1 MKIYLD
7 KRGFDKKHVD
17 DLLKEHPGLFTLTLD
32 RDIDIAF
39 CYANILRKENLQ
51 NLPNLK
57 WVQLLSAGY
66 DGADIDEMKKRKL
79 VVTNAKGV
87 FSITIAEDIVT
98 KILVLNRAVKEY
110 IRQMDKG
117 EWLPHRY
124 ESEIFGS
131 TIGFLGAGSIAT
143 EAAKRLK
150 AFEAKLICYRHSPK
164 KDPAFDEAYT
174 GPEGLK
180 HVLQVSNVIV
190 IALPLT
196 KDTANIINKDTIS
209 LMKKTA
215 IIVNV
220 GRGGLINQDDLI
232 EALKSNRIKGAAL
245 DVATPEPLPSTS
257 PLWHMDNVYIT
268 PHDSTSSPYKFDR
281 LERLVLDNL
290 YVYTANESLDNV
302 IFDFRKA

>member
-1 MKIYLD
+1 MKIYID
-7 KRGFDKKHVD
+7 KRGFDKKHID
-17 DLLKEHPGLFTLTLD
+17 DLLNSHPGLLTLTLD
-32 RDIDIAF
+32 KDIDIAF
-39 CYANILRKENLQ
+39 SYANVLSKEALEK
-51 NLPNLK
+51 LPNLK

-66 DGADIDEMKKRKL
+66 DGADLDEIKKRKL
-79 VVTNAKGV
+79 LVTNAKGV

-98 KILVLNRAVKEY
+98 KILVMNRAVKEY

-117 EWLPHRY
+117 EWLPHKY
-124 ESEIFGS
+124 ENEIYGS

-164 KDPAFDEAYT
+164 KDPVFDEVYT
-174 GPEGLK
+174 GTEGLK
-180 HVLQVSNVIV
+180 HVLKVSDVIV

-209 LMKKTA
+209 LMRKTA

-220 GRGGLINQDDLI
+220 GRGDLINQDDLI
-232 EALKSNRIKGAAL
+232 EALKNNNIKGAAL
-245 DVATPEPLPSTS
+245 DVTTPEPLPSTS

-281 LERLVLDNL
+281 LEKLMLDNL
-290 YVYTANESLDNV
+290 QSFTNGEEPKNIV
-302 IFDFRKA
+302 FDFR